1 MLADLDEMEAMIG
14 STLAFLRDDANK
26 EEAKVVDLSTLL
38 RTICDDMAD
47 TGRKVHFSGPS
58 HAVLH
63 CRPLVLKRAFINL
76 IDNAVTYGDGAKIR
90 LSEADSHLQVE
101 VRDNGPGIPDRE
113 KERRS
118 EERRVGKEGVSRV
131 RSGGS
136 AEP

>member
-1 MLADLDEMEAMIG
+1 MQRRIKKMITDRTQMLAAISHDLRTPITRLRLRAEFIEDEEQHRKMLADLEEMEAMIG

-63 CRPLVLKRAFINL
+63 
-76 IDNAVTYGDGAKIR
+76 
-90 LSEADSHLQVE
+90 
-101 VRDNGPGIPDRE
+101 
-113 KERRS
+113 RS
-118 EERRVGKEGVSRV
+118 EEHTYELQSLMRTSY
-131 RSGGS
+131 
-136 AEP
+136 AAY